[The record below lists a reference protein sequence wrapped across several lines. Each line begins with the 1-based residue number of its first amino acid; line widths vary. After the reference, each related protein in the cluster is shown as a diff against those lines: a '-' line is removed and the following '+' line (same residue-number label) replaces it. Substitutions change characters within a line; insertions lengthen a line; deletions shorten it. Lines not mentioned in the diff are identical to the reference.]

1 MFASA
6 SLLARAN
13 VGLFIANCK
22 ITVVTARS
30 QEDQLFGKRVLVT
43 GAARRIG
50 REIAIELAR
59 SGAHV
64 AITYLASGAEAKRTL
79 AELKTLTHSAFA
91 IRCDVRDQKSIN
103 AAVKEAVRQIG
114 GLDLLINNA
123 ALYETVAIEKIT
135 LKQWDEM
142 FNTNTRGPFLVSRG
156 CWPHLKKS
164 RGKIINIGSLGGV
177 RPWTTHAH
185 YCQSKAALHMQTQ
198 LLAKEFAP
206 EVAVNCV
213 APGMIDLKEHRTS
226 DFLKHI
232 AKKTP
237 MQRNGSAQDVAAA
250 VRLVAQMPHFVTGQ
264 ILDVDGGL
272 NLV

>member
-1 MFASA
+1 VAARSERR
-6 SLLARAN
+6 LLA
-13 VGLFIANCK
+13 
-22 ITVVTARS
+22 
-30 QEDQLFGKRVLVT
+30 GKRVLIT

-59 SGAHV
+59 AGADV
-64 AITYLASGAEAKRTL
+64 AITYLTSAAEAKRAL
-79 AELKTLTHSAFA
+79 AELKTITDRAFA
-91 IRCDVRDQKSIN
+91 IRCDVRDEQTIN
-103 AAVKEAVRQIG
+103 AAVKEAVHQLG

-123 ALYETVAIEKIT
+123 AVYETVPIQKIT
-135 LKQWDEM
+135 IQQWDEM
-142 FNTNTRGPFLVSRG
+142 FNTNTRGPFLMSRA

-164 RGKIINIGSLGGV
+164 RGKIINVGSLGGV

-232 AKKTP
+232 GKKTP
-237 MQRNGSAQDVAAA
+237 MQRNGSARDVAAA
-250 VRLVAQMPHFVTGQ
+250 VLLMAQMPHFVTGQ
-264 ILDVDGGL
+264 IVDVDGGL

>member
-1 MFASA
+1 M
-6 SLLARAN
+6 LA
-13 VGLFIANCK
+13 
-22 ITVVTARS
+22 
-30 QEDQLFGKRVLVT
+30 GKRVLVT

-50 REIAIELAR
+50 REIALELGRA
-59 SGAHV
+59 GADV
-64 AITYLASGAEAKRTL
+64 AITYLTSAKEAKQTL
-79 AELKTLTHSAFA
+79 ADLKALTDSALA
-91 IRCDVRDQKSIN
+91 IRCDVRNEQSIKS
-103 AAVKEAVRQIG
+103 AVREAVRRLG

-135 LKQWDEM
+135 LEQWDEM
-142 FNTNTRGPFLVSRG
+142 FNTNTRGPFLMSRA

-164 RGKIINIGSLGGV
+164 HGKIINIGSLGGV

-226 DFLKHI
+226 DFLKRI

-237 MQRNGSAQDVAAA
+237 MQRNGSAHDVAAA
-250 VRLVAQMPHFVTGQ
+250 VLLIAQMPRFVTGQ

>member
-1 MFASA
+1 MVA
-6 SLLARAN
+6 
-13 VGLFIANCK
+13 K
-22 ITVVTARS
+22 S
-30 QEDQLFGKRVLVT
+30 QEGPLAGKRVVIT

-50 REIAIELAR
+50 REIALELAR
-59 SGAHV
+59 TGASV
-64 AITYLASGAEAKRTL
+64 AITYLTSATEAKQTL
-79 AELKTLTHSAFA
+79 AHLQSLTSKAFA
-91 IRCDVRDQKSIN
+91 IRCDVRNEQSIK
-103 AAVKEAVRQIG
+103 VAVRDAVRRLG

-123 ALYETVAIEKIT
+123 ALYETVAIGDIT

-142 FNTNTRGPFLVSRG
+142 LNTNTRGPFLMSRA
-156 CWPHLKKS
+156 CWPHLKKGH
-164 RGKIINIGSLGGV
+164 GKIINIGSLGGV

-226 DFLKHI
+226 DFLKRI

-237 MQRNGSAQDVAAA
+237 MHRNGTAQDVAGA
-250 VRLVAQMPHFVTGQ
+250 VLLMAQMPHFVTGQ

>member
-1 MFASA
+1 MAARSERR
-6 SLLARAN
+6 LLA
-13 VGLFIANCK
+13 
-22 ITVVTARS
+22 
-30 QEDQLFGKRVLVT
+30 GKRVLIT

-59 SGAHV
+59 AGADV
-64 AITYLASGAEAKRTL
+64 AITYLTSAAEAKRAL
-79 AELKTLTHSAFA
+79 AELKTITDRAFA
-91 IRCDVRDQKSIN
+91 IRCDVRDEQTIN
-103 AAVKEAVRQIG
+103 AAVKEAVHQLG

-123 ALYETVAIEKIT
+123 AVYETVPIQKIT
-135 LKQWDEM
+135 IQQWDEM
-142 FNTNTRGPFLVSRG
+142 FNTNTRGPFLMSRA

-164 RGKIINIGSLGGV
+164 RGKIINVGSLGGV

-232 AKKTP
+232 GKKTP
-237 MQRNGSAQDVAAA
+237 MQRNGSARDVAAA
-250 VRLVAQMPHFVTGQ
+250 VLLMAQMPHFVTGQ
-264 ILDVDGGL
+264 IVDVDGGL

>member
-1 MFASA
+1 MA
-6 SLLARAN
+6 
-13 VGLFIANCK
+13 
-22 ITVVTARS
+22 ARS
-30 QEDQLFGKRVLVT
+30 QRSQLAGKRVLIT

-50 REIAIELAR
+50 RAIAIELAR
-59 SGAHV
+59 AGADV
-64 AITYLASGAEAKRTL
+64 AITYLTSAAEARRTL
-79 AELKTLTHSAFA
+79 AELRALTGSAFA
-91 IRCDVRDQKSIN
+91 IRCDVRDEQSIK
-103 AAVKEAVRQIG
+103 AALKVAVSQLG

-123 ALYETVAIEKIT
+123 ALYETVPIEQIT
-135 LKQWDEM
+135 IKQWEEM
-142 FNTNTRGPFLVSRG
+142 FSTNTRGPFLMSRA

-226 DFLKHI
+226 DFLKRI

-250 VRLVAQMPHFVTGQ
+250 VLLMAHMPHFVTGQ

>member
-1 MFASA
+1 MVA
-6 SLLARAN
+6 
-13 VGLFIANCK
+13 K
-22 ITVVTARS
+22 S
-30 QEDQLFGKRVLVT
+30 QEGPLAGKRVLVT

-50 REIAIELAR
+50 LEIALEFAR
-59 SGAHV
+59 SAADV
-64 AITYLASGAEAKRTL
+64 AITYLTSAADAKQTL
-79 AELKTLTHSAFA
+79 ASLKSLTDKAFA
-91 IRCDVRDQKSIN
+91 IRCDVRDEQSIN
-103 AAVKEAVRQIG
+103 AAVREAVRGLG

-123 ALYETVAIEKIT
+123 ALYETVAIEDIT

-142 FNTNTRGPFLVSRG
+142 FNTNTRGPFLMSRA

-164 RGKIINIGSLGGV
+164 RGKIINIGSLGGA

-206 EVAVNCV
+206 DVAVNCV
-213 APGMIDLKEHRTS
+213 APGMIDLEEHRTS
-226 DFLKHI
+226 DFLKRI

-237 MQRNGSAQDVAAA
+237 MQRNGTARDVATA
-250 VRLVAQMPHFVTGQ
+250 VLLMAEMPHFVTGQ

-272 NLV
+272 NLI

>member
-1 MFASA
+1 MKTGKTNGST
-6 SLLARAN
+6 LA
-13 VGLFIANCK
+13 
-22 ITVVTARS
+22 
-30 QEDQLFGKRVLVT
+30 GKQVLIT
-43 GAARRIG
+43 GAAKRIG
-50 REIAIELAR
+50 REIALSMAR
-59 SGAHV
+59 EGASV
-64 AITYLASGAEAKRTL
+64 AITYLQSRRDADAVVSEMKRAGSIGA
-79 AELKTLTHSAFA
+79 AF
-91 IRCDVRDQKSIN
+91 RCDVRDESSVLS
-103 AAVKEAVRQIG
+103 AVKQATAMMG
-114 GLDLLINNA
+114 GLDVLVNNA
-123 ALYETVAIEKIT
+123 ALYETKKIDEIT
-135 LKQWDEM
+135 VEQWDEM
-142 FNTNTRGPFLVSRG
+142 FNTNTRGPFLMSRA
-156 CWPHLKKS
+156 CWPYLRRR

-237 MQRNGSAQDVAAA
+237 MERNGSAQDVAVA
-250 VRLVAQMPHFVTGQ
+250 VLLMAQMPHFVTGQ

>member
-1 MFASA
+1 MSKNANPVP
-6 SLLARAN
+6 LA
-13 VGLFIANCK
+13 
-22 ITVVTARS
+22 
-30 QEDQLFGKRVLVT
+30 GKKALIT

-50 REIAIELAR
+50 REIALLLAR
-59 SGAHV
+59 AGADV
-64 AITYLASGAEAKRTL
+64 AITYRTSAKDARKTVEDLRKIGDQALALE
-79 AELKTLTHSAFA
+79 
-91 IRCDVRDQKSIN
+91 CDVRDEQSIRQM
-103 AAVKEAVRQIG
+103 VKQTITALG

-123 ALYETVAIEKIT
+123 ALYETAIIEDLTVA
-135 LKQWDEM
+135 QWDDM
-142 FNTNTRGPFLVSRG
+142 FATNTRGPFLVSRA

-206 EVAVNCV
+206 EVAVSCV
-213 APGMIDLKEHRTS
+213 APGMIDLGEHKPSEFMQR
-226 DFLKHI
+226 I

-250 VRLVAQMPHFVTGQ
+250 VLLMAQMPHFVTGQ
-264 ILDVDGGL
+264 ILEVDGGL

>member
-1 MFASA
+1 MA
-6 SLLARAN
+6 
-13 VGLFIANCK
+13 
-22 ITVVTARS
+22 ARS
-30 QEDQLFGKRVLVT
+30 NANQLVGTRVLIT

-50 REIAIELAR
+50 REIALELAR
-59 SGAHV
+59 AGADV
-64 AITYLASGAEAKRTL
+64 VITYLTSAAEAKHTL
-79 AELKTLTHSAFA
+79 ADLKKLAGKAFA
-91 IRCDVRDQKSIN
+91 ICCDVRDEPSIKT
-103 AAVKEAVRQIG
+103 AVREAVRQLG

-123 ALYETVAIEKIT
+123 ALYETVAIENIT
-135 LKQWDEM
+135 LRQWDEM
-142 FNTNTRGPFLVSRG
+142 FNTNTRGPFLMSRA

-206 EVAVNCV
+206 QVAVNCV
-213 APGMIDLKEHRTS
+213 APGMIDLEEHRTS
-226 DFLKHI
+226 DFLKRI

-250 VRLVAQMPHFVTGQ
+250 VMLMAHMPHFVTGQ

>member
-1 MFASA
+1 MA
-6 SLLARAN
+6 
-13 VGLFIANCK
+13 
-22 ITVVTARS
+22 ARS
-30 QEDQLFGKRVLVT
+30 NSSLTGARVLIT

-50 REIAIELAR
+50 REIAVELAR
-59 SGAHV
+59 YGAAA
-64 AITYLASGAEAKRTL
+64 AITYLTSAAEAKATV
-79 AELKTLTHSAFA
+79 SAMKKFTGTA
-91 IRCDVRDQKSIN
+91 FGVRCDVRDEQSIN
-103 AAVKEAVRQIG
+103 TAVKETVRQLG

-142 FNTNTRGPFLVSRG
+142 FNTNTRGPFLMSRS

-206 EVAVNCV
+206 QVAVNCV

-250 VRLVAQMPHFVTGQ
+250 VLLVAQMPHFVTGQ